1 MTRGLGIEE
10 NVEFLGWVE
19 HEEVISYMK
28 ASRVFVLPSIR
39 EGFSIAMLEAS
50 ASGLPSIVVMHPMNA
65 AAWVVR
71 KHGNGIACRPS
82 AHDMAKAIRL
92 LLSDRALLNK
102 MRARALELARRH
114 DWSITIEELE
124 KAYREVMSNTI

>member
-65 AAWVVR
+65 AAWIVR

-82 AHDMAKAIRL
+82 AHDMAEAIRL
-92 LLSDRALLNK
+92 LLSDRALLKK
-102 MRARALELARRH
+102 MGERALELARRH
-114 DWSITIEELE
+114 DWNIIIEKLE
-124 KAYREVMSNTI
+124 RTYQEVMSNTI